1 MADKMQKLQ
10 ARLSKAVATAAKW
23 CSTDGWPRWY
33 GPSGMIAYTAS
44 VRAMQIAADMKQMGK
59 DGVLDACAEALHAGG
74 VPWRVIDNA
83 YERVTGHPP
92 MSSGADDENEDDDL
106 QLPAPKA
113 AAIHPRI

>member
-10 ARLSKAVATAAKW
+10 ARLTKAVATAAKW

-44 VRAMQIAADMKQMGK
+44 VRAMQIAADMKQLDESN
-59 DGVLDACAEALHAGG
+59 DGVVDACGEALHAGG

-83 YERVTGHPP
+83 YERVFGEAPLVY
-92 MSSGADDENEDDDL
+92 GEDEDEDEL
-106 QLPAPKA
+106 
-113 AAIHPRI
+113 